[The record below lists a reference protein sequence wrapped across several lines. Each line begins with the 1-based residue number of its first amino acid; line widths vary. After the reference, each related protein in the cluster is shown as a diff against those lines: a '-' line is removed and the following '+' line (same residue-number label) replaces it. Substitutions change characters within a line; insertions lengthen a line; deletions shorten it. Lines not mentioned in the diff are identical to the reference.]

1 MINNLEKIEIIQN
14 KINTMSFHV
23 IALKEDI
30 VTSPLGDVPE
40 KPTRQSVL
48 DDILSIIDALEIEKK
63 ALTNQG

>member
-30 VTSPLGDVPE
+30 IASPLGDVPE